1 MRLEYTI
8 VHIDTG
14 AVRVLKEI
22 KCECGHVN
30 PIGTVFCEACGKPF
44 ESNEN
49 IKLLDMRYEGSARRS
64 LTQTKT
70 IVDKI
75 WSFFSSVKVG
85 VWLIV
90 ITLAASAIGTIF
102 PQEMYI
108 TPGIA
113 PAEYYK
119 QEYGFL
125 GQLYY
130 QLGFNNLYGSWW
142 YMMLIASI
150 GISLVICSLDRVI
163 PLYKALKKQGVK
175 RHPSFLKRQ
184 RLYGTGT
191 PQEGDLERVQM
202 NLKKTN
208 YNVKVEDGNILAE
221 KGRFSRWGPYV
232 NHIGLIIFLFGAM
245 LRFLPSM
252 YVDEALWLRDGETK
266 EIPGTDGQYY
276 LKNEKFI
283 KEVYDKSKDKEVF
296 DEAID
301 RVGDKMIAKN
311 FQTNAVLY
319 KAVGE
324 NIAGQ
329 KPKLEKVKESE
340 IRVNEPLKFDQFAVY
355 QVDYKES
362 EFKSMS
368 FHLQNKDNNQKW
380 GPIKVNLADPTEK
393 YDLGNGYSLEL
404 LSYFPDFYF
413 DENGKPNTKTKL
425 PNNPAF
431 VFKMFTPETPD
442 GEVSFVGIQQNIE
455 PDGNNKYKMSFA
467 GVEMQNATA
476 LTVRKD
482 LTLWILGIGGFIFM
496 VGVIQG
502 MYWNHRRIWIQRVND
517 EWWIAGHTN
526 KNWFGLKKDIER
538 VIEGTAIPQ
547 PSDNVVDKKIS

>member
-8 VHIDTG
+8 VHIDIG
-14 AVRVLKEI
+14 AVRALKEI

-30 PIGTVFCEACGKPF
+30 PIGTIFCEACGKPF

-64 LTQTKT
+64 LTHTKT

-90 ITLAASAIGTIF
+90 ITLASSAIGTIF

-108 TPGIA
+108 TPGIE

-119 QEYGFL
+119 TEYGFL

-142 YMMLIASI
+142 YMILIASI

-184 RLYGTGT
+184 RVHGTGT
-191 PQEGDLERVQM
+191 PHEGDLERVQI
-202 NLKKTN
+202 NLKKRN
-208 YNVKVEDGNILAE
+208 YNVKVEDGNVLAE

-329 KPKLEKVKESE
+329 KPKLEKVKEAE

-368 FHLQNKDNNQKW
+368 FHLQNKENNQKL
-380 GPIKVNLADPTEK
+380 GPIKVDLANPTEK

-413 DENGKPNTKTKL
+413 DENGRPNTKTKL

-517 EWWIAGHTN
+517 EWWVAGHTN

-538 VIEGTAIPQ
+538 VLEGTAIPQ
-547 PSDNVVDKKIS
+547 PHDKMNEKN

>member
-30 PIGTVFCEACGKPF
+30 PIGTIFCEACGKPF

-49 IKLLDMRYEGSARRS
+49 VKLLDMRYEGSARRS

-108 TPGIA
+108 TPGIV

-142 YMMLIASI
+142 YMILIASI
-150 GISLVICSLDRVI
+150 GTSLVICSLDRVI

-191 PQEGDLERVQM
+191 PQDGDLERVQK
-202 NLKKTN
+202 NLKKRN
-208 YNVKVEDGNILAE
+208 YNVKVEDGNVLAE

-266 EIPGTDGQYY
+266 EVPGTDGQYY

-329 KPKLEKVKESE
+329 KPKLEKVKEAE

-368 FHLQNKDNNQKW
+368 FHLQNKENNQKW
-380 GPIKVNLADPTEK
+380 GPIKVDLANPTEK

-455 PDGNNKYKMSFA
+455 ADGNNKYKMSFA

-538 VIEGTAIPQ
+538 ILEGTAIPQ
-547 PSDNVVDKKIS
+547 PNDKVIDKKIS

>member
-1 MRLEYTI
+1 LRLEYTI

>member
-1 MRLEYTI
+1 M
-8 VHIDTG
+8 
-14 AVRVLKEI
+14 LKEI

-142 YMMLIASI
+142 YMILIASI

-175 RHPSFLKRQ
+175 RHTSFLKRQ

-191 PQEGDLERVQM
+191 PQDGDLERVQI

-355 QVDYKES
+355 QVDYKEN

-368 FHLQNKDNNQKW
+368 FNLQNKENNQKW
-380 GPIKVNLADPTEK
+380 GPIKVDLTNPTEK
-393 YDLGNGYSLEL
+393 YDLGKGYSLEL
-404 LSYFPDFYF
+404 LTYFPDFYF
-413 DENGKPNTKTKL
+413 DENGRPNTKTKL

-538 VIEGTAIPQ
+538 VLEGTAIPQ
-547 PSDNVVDKKIS
+547 PIDKVVDKKIS

>member
-1 MRLEYTI
+1 MRLEYAI
-8 VHIDTG
+8 VHIDIG

-30 PIGTVFCEACGKPF
+30 PIGTIFCEACGKPF

-64 LTQTKT
+64 LTHTKT

-108 TPGIA
+108 TPGIE

-119 QEYGFL
+119 TEYGFL

-142 YMMLIASI
+142 YMILIASI

-184 RLYGTGT
+184 RVHGTGT
-191 PQEGDLERVQM
+191 PHEGDLERVQI
-202 NLKKTN
+202 NLKKRN
-208 YNVKVEDGNILAE
+208 YNVKVEDGNVLAE

-266 EIPGTDGQYY
+266 EIPGTNGQYY

-329 KPKLEKVKESE
+329 KPKLEKVKEAE

-368 FHLQNKDNNQKW
+368 FHLQNKENNQKL
-380 GPIKVNLADPTEK
+380 GPIKVDLANPTEK

-413 DENGKPNTKTKL
+413 DENGRPNTKTKL

-538 VIEGTAIPQ
+538 VLEGTAIPQ
-547 PSDNVVDKKIS
+547 PSDKVVDKKIS

>member
-1 MRLEYTI
+1 M
-8 VHIDTG
+8 
-14 AVRVLKEI
+14 KEI

-30 PIGTVFCEACGKPF
+30 PIGTIFCEACGKPF

-64 LTQTKT
+64 LTHTKT

-90 ITLAASAIGTIF
+90 ITLASSAIGTIF

-108 TPGIA
+108 TPGIE

-119 QEYGFL
+119 TEYGFL

-142 YMMLIASI
+142 YMILIASI

-184 RLYGTGT
+184 RVHGTGT
-191 PQEGDLERVQM
+191 PHEGDLERVQI
-202 NLKKTN
+202 NLKKRN
-208 YNVKVEDGNILAE
+208 YNVKVEDGNVLAE

-319 KAVGE
+319 KAAGE

-329 KPKLEKVKESE
+329 KPKLEKVKEAE

-368 FHLQNKDNNQKW
+368 FHLQNKENNQKL
-380 GPIKVNLADPTEK
+380 GPIKVDLANPTEK

-413 DENGKPNTKTKL
+413 DENGRPNTKTKL

-517 EWWIAGHTN
+517 EWWVAVHTN

-538 VIEGTAIPQ
+538 VLEGTAIPQ
-547 PSDNVVDKKIS
+547 PHDKMNEKN

>member
-1 MRLEYTI
+1 MLEQ
-8 VHIDTG
+8 
-14 AVRVLKEI
+14 I

-30 PIGTVFCEACGKPF
+30 PIGTIFCEACGKPF
-44 ESNEN
+44 ENKEDTR
-49 IKLLDMRYEGSARRS
+49 LLDMRYEGSARRS
-64 LTQTKT
+64 LIHTRT
-70 IVDKI
+70 IVDKV

-90 ITLAASAIGTIF
+90 ITLLASAVGTIF

-108 TPGIA
+108 PPGVTPS
-113 PAEYYK
+113 EYYE

-130 QLGFNNLYGSWW
+130 QLGFNKLYSSWW
-142 YMMLIASI
+142 YIILIALI
-150 GISLVICSLDRVI
+150 GVSLVICSLDRVI

-184 RLYGTGT
+184 RLYGTGS
-191 PQEGDLERVQM
+191 PKEGDLEQIQA
-202 NLKKTN
+202 NLKKKN
-208 YNVKVEDGNILAE
+208 YNVRVEGENILAE

-266 EIPGTDGQYY
+266 EIPGTDGKYY

-283 KEVYDKSKDKEVF
+283 KEVYDKSKDDKVF
-296 DEAID
+296 NDAIE

-311 FQTNAVLY
+311 YQTNAVLY
-319 KAVGE
+319 KAVEE

-329 KPKLEKVKESE
+329 KPKLEKVKESK
-340 IRVNEPLKFDQFAVY
+340 IKVNEPLKFDQFALY
-355 QVDYKES
+355 QLDFKEN
-362 EFKSMS
+362 EFGSMS
-368 FHLQNKDNNQKW
+368 FSLQKKDNQKKW
-380 GPIKVNLADPTEK
+380 KPIKVNLENPKET
-393 YDLGNGYSLEL
+393 YDLGDGYSIKL

-413 DENGKPNTKTKL
+413 DENGQPNTKTKI

-431 VFKMFTPETPD
+431 VFKMFTPETPE

-455 PDGNNKYKMSFA
+455 PEGNNQYKMTFA
-467 GVEMQNATA
+467 GVEMRNATG
-476 LTVRKD
+476 LIVRKD

-502 MYWNHRRIWIQRVND
+502 MYWNHRRIWIQRVKD

-526 KNWFGLKKDIER
+526 KNWFGLRKDIEK
-538 VIEGTAIPQ
+538 VLEGTTIPQ
-547 PSDNVVDKKIS
+547 PYDKVNDQKIS

>member
-14 AVRVLKEI
+14 AVRLLKEI

-142 YMMLIASI
+142 YMILIASI

-191 PQEGDLERVQM
+191 PQDGDLERVQK
-202 NLKKTN
+202 NLKKAN

-329 KPKLEKVKESE
+329 KPKLEKVKEAE

-368 FHLQNKDNNQKW
+368 FHLQNKENNQKW
-380 GPIKVNLADPTEK
+380 GPIKVDLTNPTEK
-393 YDLGNGYSLEL
+393 FDLGSGYSLEL

-413 DENGKPNTKTKL
+413 DESGRPNTKTKL

-431 VFKMFTPETPD
+431 VFKIFTPETPD

-538 VIEGTAIPQ
+538 VLEGTAIPQ
-547 PSDNVVDKKIS
+547 PSDKVVDKKIS

>member
-1 MRLEYTI
+1 M
-8 VHIDTG
+8 
-14 AVRVLKEI
+14 KEI

-30 PIGTVFCEACGKPF
+30 PIGTIFCEACGKPF

-64 LTQTKT
+64 LTHTKT

-90 ITLAASAIGTIF
+90 ITLASSAIGTIF

-108 TPGIA
+108 TPGIE

-119 QEYGFL
+119 TEYGFL

-142 YMMLIASI
+142 YMILIASI

-184 RLYGTGT
+184 RVHGTGT
-191 PQEGDLERVQM
+191 PHEGDLERVQI
-202 NLKKTN
+202 NLKKRN
-208 YNVKVEDGNILAE
+208 YNVKVEDGNVLAE

-329 KPKLEKVKESE
+329 KPKLEKVKEAE

-368 FHLQNKDNNQKW
+368 FHLQNKENNQKL
-380 GPIKVNLADPTEK
+380 GPIKVDLANPTEK

-413 DENGKPNTKTKL
+413 DENGRPNTKTKL

-517 EWWIAGHTN
+517 EWWVAGHTN

-538 VIEGTAIPQ
+538 VLEGTAIPQ
-547 PSDNVVDKKIS
+547 PHDKMNEKN

>member
-1 MRLEYTI
+1 MRILEQ
-8 VHIDTG
+8 
-14 AVRVLKEI
+14 I

-30 PIGTVFCEACGKPF
+30 PIGTIFCEACGKPF
-44 ESNEN
+44 ENKEDTR
-49 IKLLDMRYEGSARRS
+49 LLDMRYEGGARRS
-64 LTQTKT
+64 LIHTRT
-70 IVDKI
+70 IVDKV

-90 ITLAASAIGTIF
+90 ITLLASAVGTIF

-108 TPGIA
+108 PPGVTPS
-113 PAEYYK
+113 EYYE

-130 QLGFNNLYGSWW
+130 QLGFNKLYSSWW
-142 YMMLIASI
+142 YIILIASI
-150 GISLVICSLDRVI
+150 GVSLVICSLDRVI

-175 RHPSFLKRQ
+175 RHPAFLKRQ
-184 RLYGTGT
+184 RLYGTGS
-191 PQEGDLERVQM
+191 PKEGDLEQIQA
-202 NLKKTN
+202 NLKKKN
-208 YNVKVEDGNILAE
+208 YNVRIEGENILAE

-266 EIPGTDGQYY
+266 EIPGTDGKYY

-283 KEVYDKSKDKEVF
+283 KEVYDKSKDDKVF
-296 DEAID
+296 NDAIE

-311 FQTNAVLY
+311 YQTNAVLY
-319 KAVGE
+319 KAVEE

-329 KPKLEKVKESE
+329 KPKLEKVKESK
-340 IRVNEPLKFDQFAVY
+340 IKVNEPLKFDQFALY
-355 QVDYKES
+355 QLDFKEN
-362 EFKSMS
+362 EFGSMS
-368 FHLQNKDNNQKW
+368 FSLQKKDNQKKW
-380 GPIKVNLADPTEK
+380 KPIKVNLENPKET
-393 YDLGNGYSLEL
+393 YDLGDGYSIKL

-413 DENGKPNTKTKL
+413 DENGQPNTKTKI

-431 VFKMFTPETPD
+431 VFKMFTPETPE

-455 PDGNNKYKMSFA
+455 PEGNNQYKMTFA
-467 GVEMQNATA
+467 GVEMRNATG
-476 LTVRKD
+476 LIVRKD

-502 MYWNHRRIWIQRVND
+502 MYWNHRRIWIQRVKD

-526 KNWFGLKKDIER
+526 KNWFGLRKDIEK
-538 VIEGTAIPQ
+538 VLEGTTIPQ
-547 PSDNVVDKKIS
+547 PYDKVNDQKIS

>member
-1 MRLEYTI
+1 M
-8 VHIDTG
+8 
-14 AVRVLKEI
+14 KEI

-30 PIGTVFCEACGKPF
+30 PIGTIFCEACGKPF

-64 LTQTKT
+64 LTHTKT

-90 ITLAASAIGTIF
+90 ITLASSAIGTIF

-108 TPGIA
+108 TPGIE

-119 QEYGFL
+119 TEYGFL

-142 YMMLIASI
+142 YMILIASI

-184 RLYGTGT
+184 RVHGTGT
-191 PQEGDLERVQM
+191 PHEGDLERVQIERVQI
-202 NLKKTN
+202 NLKKRN
-208 YNVKVEDGNILAE
+208 YNVKVEDGNVLAE

-329 KPKLEKVKESE
+329 KPKLEKVKEAE

-368 FHLQNKDNNQKW
+368 FHLQNKENNQKL
-380 GPIKVNLADPTEK
+380 GPIKVDLANPTEK

-413 DENGKPNTKTKL
+413 DENGRPNTKTKL

-517 EWWIAGHTN
+517 EWWVAGHTN

-538 VIEGTAIPQ
+538 VLEGTAIPQ
-547 PSDNVVDKKIS
+547 PHDKMNEKN

>member
-1 MRLEYTI
+1 MR
-8 VHIDTG
+8 
-14 AVRVLKEI
+14 ALKEI

-30 PIGTVFCEACGKPF
+30 PIGTIFCEACGKPF

-64 LTQTKT
+64 LTHTKT

-90 ITLAASAIGTIF
+90 ITLASSAIGTIF

-108 TPGIA
+108 TPGIE

-119 QEYGFL
+119 TEYGFL

-142 YMMLIASI
+142 YMILIASI

-184 RLYGTGT
+184 RVHGTGT
-191 PQEGDLERVQM
+191 PHEGDLERVQI
-202 NLKKTN
+202 NLKKRN
-208 YNVKVEDGNILAE
+208 YNVKVEDGNVLAE

-329 KPKLEKVKESE
+329 KPKLEKVKEAE

-368 FHLQNKDNNQKW
+368 FHLQNKENNQKL
-380 GPIKVNLADPTEK
+380 GPIKVDLANPTEK

-413 DENGKPNTKTKL
+413 DENGRPNTKTKL

-517 EWWIAGHTN
+517 EWWVAGHTN

-538 VIEGTAIPQ
+538 VLEGTAIPQ
-547 PSDNVVDKKIS
+547 PHDKMNEKN

>member
-1 MRLEYTI
+1 MLEQ
-8 VHIDTG
+8 
-14 AVRVLKEI
+14 I

-30 PIGTVFCEACGKPF
+30 PIGTIFCEACGKPF
-44 ESNEN
+44 ENKEDTR
-49 IKLLDMRYEGSARRS
+49 LLDMRYEGSARRS
-64 LTQTKT
+64 LIHTRT
-70 IVDKI
+70 IVDKV

-90 ITLAASAIGTIF
+90 ITLLASAVGTIF

-108 TPGIA
+108 PPGVTPS
-113 PAEYYK
+113 EYYE

-130 QLGFNNLYGSWW
+130 QLGFNKLYSSWW
-142 YMMLIASI
+142 YIILIASI
-150 GISLVICSLDRVI
+150 GVSLVICSLDRVI

-184 RLYGTGT
+184 RLYGTGS
-191 PQEGDLERVQM
+191 PKEGDLEQIQA
-202 NLKKTN
+202 NLKKKN
-208 YNVKVEDGNILAE
+208 YSVRVEGENILAE

-266 EIPGTDGQYY
+266 EIPGTDGKYY

-283 KEVYDKSKDKEVF
+283 KEVYDKSKDDKVF
-296 DEAID
+296 NDAIE

-311 FQTNAVLY
+311 YQTNAVLY
-319 KAVGE
+319 KVVEE

-329 KPKLEKVKESE
+329 KPKLEKVKESK
-340 IRVNEPLKFDQFAVY
+340 IKVNEPLKFDQFALY
-355 QVDYKES
+355 QLDFKEN
-362 EFKSMS
+362 EFGSMS
-368 FHLQNKDNNQKW
+368 FSLQKKDNQKKW
-380 GPIKVNLADPTEK
+380 KPIKVNLENPKET
-393 YDLGNGYSLEL
+393 YDLGDGYSIKL

-413 DENGKPNTKTKL
+413 DENGQPNTKTKI

-431 VFKMFTPETPD
+431 VFKMFTPETPE

-455 PDGNNKYKMSFA
+455 PEGNNQYKMTFA
-467 GVEMQNATA
+467 GVEMRNATG
-476 LTVRKD
+476 LIVRKD

-502 MYWNHRRIWIQRVND
+502 MYWNHRRIWIQRVKD

-526 KNWFGLKKDIER
+526 KNWFGLRKDIEK
-538 VIEGTAIPQ
+538 VLEGTTIPQ
-547 PSDNVVDKKIS
+547 PYDKVNDQKIS

>member
-8 VHIDTG
+8 VHIDIG

-125 GQLYY
+125 GQVYY

-142 YMMLIASI
+142 YMILIASI

-191 PQEGDLERVQM
+191 PQDGDLERVQK
-202 NLKKTN
+202 NLKKAN

-329 KPKLEKVKESE
+329 KPKLEKVKEAE

-368 FHLQNKDNNQKW
+368 FHLQNKENNQKW
-380 GPIKVNLADPTEK
+380 GPIKVDLTNPTEK
-393 YDLGNGYSLEL
+393 FDLGNGYSLEL

-413 DENGKPNTKTKL
+413 DENGRPNTKTKL

-538 VIEGTAIPQ
+538 VLEGTAIPQ
-547 PSDNVVDKKIS
+547 PSDKVVDKKIS

>member
-1 MRLEYTI
+1 M
-8 VHIDTG
+8 
-14 AVRVLKEI
+14 LKEI

-30 PIGTVFCEACGKPF
+30 PIGTIFCEACGKPF

-49 IKLLDMRYEGSARRS
+49 VKLLDMRYEGSARRS

-163 PLYKALKKQGVK
+163 PLSKALKKQGVK

-191 PQEGDLERVQM
+191 PQDGDLERVQK
-202 NLKKTN
+202 NLKKAN
-208 YNVKVEDGNILAE
+208 YNVKEEDGNVLAE

-266 EIPGTDGQYY
+266 EIPGTNGQYY

-301 RVGDKMIAKN
+301 RVGDKMIVKN

-319 KAVGE
+319 KSVGE

-340 IRVNEPLKFDQFAVY
+340 IRVNEPLKFDKFAVY
-355 QVDYKES
+355 QVDYKEN

-368 FHLQNKDNNQKW
+368 FNLQNKENNQKW
-380 GPIKVNLADPTEK
+380 GPIKVDLTNPTEK
-393 YDLGNGYSLEL
+393 FDLGNGYSLEL

-413 DENGKPNTKTKL
+413 DESGRPNTKTKL

-482 LTLWILGIGGFIFM
+482 LTLWVLGIGGFIFM

-517 EWWIAGHTN
+517 EWWIAGNTN

-538 VIEGTAIPQ
+538 VLEGTAIPQ
-547 PSDNVVDKKIS
+547 PNDKVVDKKIS

>member
-1 MRLEYTI
+1 M
-8 VHIDTG
+8 
-14 AVRVLKEI
+14 LKEI

-44 ESNEN
+44 ESNGN

-85 VWLIV
+85 VGLIV

-108 TPGIA
+108 TPGVA

-142 YMMLIASI
+142 YMILIASI

-191 PQEGDLERVQM
+191 PQDGDLERIQM
-202 NLKKTN
+202 NLKRTN
-208 YNVKVEDGNILAE
+208 YNVKVEDGNVLAE

-329 KPKLEKVKESE
+329 KPKLEKVKEAE

-368 FHLQNKDNNQKW
+368 FNLQNKANNQKW
-380 GPIKVNLADPTEK
+380 GPIKVDLTNPTEK
-393 YDLGNGYSLEL
+393 FDLGNGYSLEL

-413 DENGKPNTKTKL
+413 DEKGRPNTKTKL

-538 VIEGTAIPQ
+538 VLEGTEIPQ
-547 PSDNVVDKKIS
+547 PNDKVVDKKIS

>member
-70 IVDKI
+70 IIDKI

-142 YMMLIASI
+142 YMILIASI

-191 PQEGDLERVQM
+191 PQDGDLERVQM

-329 KPKLEKVKESE
+329 KPKLEKVKEAE

-368 FHLQNKDNNQKW
+368 FHLQNKENNQKW
-380 GPIKVNLADPTEK
+380 GPIKVDLTNPTEK
-393 YDLGNGYSLEL
+393 FDLGNGYSLEL

-413 DENGKPNTKTKL
+413 DENGRPNTKTKL

-538 VIEGTAIPQ
+538 VLEGTAIPQ
-547 PSDNVVDKKIS
+547 PSDKVVDKKIS